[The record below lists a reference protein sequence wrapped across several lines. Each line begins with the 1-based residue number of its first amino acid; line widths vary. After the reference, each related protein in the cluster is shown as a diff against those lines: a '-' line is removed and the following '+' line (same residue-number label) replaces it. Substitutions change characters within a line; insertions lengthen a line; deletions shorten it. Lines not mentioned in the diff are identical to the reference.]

1 MCNKRS
7 LERRLSS
14 PIRATA
20 CIYGRDGRWVISQG
34 NGQVLGW
41 RSGIAEEGRAVTRV
55 HLLNTRLACCSDN
68 YKQKLLLQL
77 LLRNNVI
84 SHFGECYAYNVF
96 RNDLDS
102 IDLTSL

>member
-1 MCNKRS
+1 MFNKRS

-14 PIRATA
+14 PIRVTA
-20 CIYGRDGRWVISQG
+20 CIYGRGGRWVDSQG

-55 HLLNTRLACCSDN
+55 RLLHTRLACNSDN

-84 SHFGECYAYNVF
+84 P
-96 RNDLDS
+96 
-102 IDLTSL
+102 